1 MRWYSSAIGSFT
13 LRIRSPVCH
22 TSSAVESV
30 FAPAVMKSSSGI
42 DDPTPAPASMNT
54 SCPPRTSSC
63 TPAGVIA
70 TRYSWFLISRGI
82 PTFILH
88 SSRATLLLGFWCIR
102 RPKAG
107 EVTMTRIHGQY
118 AHGRHAIMQVTGQ
131 NLLHCLPQ
139 RQPGPYQLGFLILQ
153 NELLF
158 PYF

>member
-1 MRWYSSAIGSFT
+1 MRWYSSATGSLT
-13 LRIRSPVCH
+13 LRIRSPVSH
-22 TSSAVESV
+22 TSSAVASV
-30 FAPAVMKSSSGI
+30 FAPPLMKSSSII

-70 TRYSWFLISRGI
+70 TRYSLFLLSRGI
-82 PTFILH
+82 PTFILC
-88 SSRATLLLGFWCIR
+88 SSRAALLLGFWRIH
-102 RPKAG
+102 RPQAG

-118 AHGRHAIMQVTGQ
+118 AHDRHAIMQVTGQ
-131 NLLHCLPQ
+131 NLLPRLLQ

-153 NELLF
+153 NELLI